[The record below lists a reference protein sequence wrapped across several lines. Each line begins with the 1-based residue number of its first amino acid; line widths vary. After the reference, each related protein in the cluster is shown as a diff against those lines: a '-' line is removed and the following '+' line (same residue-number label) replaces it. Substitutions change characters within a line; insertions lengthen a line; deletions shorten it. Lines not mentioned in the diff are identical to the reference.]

1 MLKQYFCLAV
11 KHSEF
16 YLTLL
21 LLRPENIVKTWDFID
36 VCRKRLFEVWFKIL
50 DYQTIRKFSLL
61 SNVFGLMSQ
70 RTLLLLR
77 PEKS

>member
-21 LLRPENIVKTWDFID
+21 LLRPETVVKLGIF
-36 VCRKRLFEVWFKIL
+36 VFPPP
-50 DYQTIRKFSLL
+50 L
-61 SNVFGLMSQ
+61 SPSKGGKQ
-70 RTLLLLR
+70 ITLNL
-77 PEKS
+77 